1 MDMDVVWAFLSTEGL
16 DFAMKVLGAAVA
28 WVIGRW
34 VIGLLKRLT
43 HKALERGRRI
53 DETLAVYIT
62 IVVGVALN
70 VLLVLAILDIF
81 GVRTTSFAALLA
93 GAGLAIGTA
102 WGGLLTHFAA
112 GVFLQVL
119 RPYKVGDQVTVG
131 GITGVV
137 KELGL
142 FGTTLVT
149 GDSITALVG
158 NNKVLSE
165 VIQNFSTL
173 PARRVDTTV
182 KVDNSVNVREAMDK
196 LREALARVP
205 NVARPRVRKSRSCSS
220 RLKARC
226 WLCAPTP
233 TPTITGRCTSTP
245 TRPSSTPSPSRVI
258 RCRKCARRSAPF
270 RCRSP
275 ARPTRARP
283 EAHCAWWPRP
293 AEGPRCRAAGPAPAR
308 CGAVRPVRCGP
319 GLCRRPVA
327 AP

>member
-1 MDMDVVWAFLSTEGL
+1 MDTDVVWAFFSTQGI
-16 DFAMKVLGAAVA
+16 DFALKVLGAVVV
-28 WVIGRW
+28 WIVGRW
-34 VIGLLKRLT
+34 LIGMLKRLT
-43 HKALERGRRI
+43 RRALERGRRI

-62 IVVGVALN
+62 VVVGVALN

-131 GITGVV
+131 GMTGVV

-196 LREALARVP
+196 LREALAKVP
-205 NVARPRVRKSRSCSS
+205 NVAQ
-220 RLKARC
+220 
-226 WLCAPTP
+226 AP
-233 TPTITGRCTSTP
+233 
-245 TRPSSTPSPSRVI
+245 
-258 RCRKCARRSAPF
+258 
-270 RCRSP
+270 
-275 ARPTRARP
+275 RP
-283 EAHCAWWPRP
+283 EVEILQFTP
-293 AEGPRCRAAGPAPAR
+293 EGPLL
-308 CGAVRPVRCGP
+308 AVRPYTHTSNYWQVYFDTHKAIVDTLTAAGY
-319 GLCRRPVA
+319 PVPEMRTAQRAIQPA
-327 AP
+327 ASSAASAGKA